1 MASQWA
7 ANMDRGDLTGL
18 VVLDLCKAFD
28 MVNLNILLQKLALY
42 RLSENAI
49 KWFKSY
55 LSDKCQMVQFR
66 QAMSEPM
73 SVTSGVPQGSILGP
87 LLFIIFMNDL

>member
-7 ANMDRGDLTGL
+7 ANIDKGDLTGM
-18 VVLDLCKAFD
+18 VLLALCKAFD
-28 MVNLNILLQKLALY
+28 MVNHDILLQKLALY

-55 LSDKCQMVQFR
+55 LSDRCQMV
-66 QAMSEPM
+66 
-73 SVTSGVPQGSILGP
+73 
-87 LLFIIFMNDL
+87 